1 MFKIRHSKAVVAG
14 CLLWAALGAGCSVSK
29 DDDDTAGAIRDDEL
43 GGDETTDSDRGNDA
57 GGVHTPGN
65 PTPVPANTEGP
76 IGPLPGQG
84 TEEPGDGG
92 STGASCASASS
103 DAELQELALAFA
115 FDVSGSMGEGDK
127 PYHNKEL
134 KWDPV
139 VAASR
144 AFLESDDI
152 VRVSASM
159 VFFPVDDRETRCES
173 AEYATPDVPL
183 QPLPST
189 AFGEA
194 IDEIFPDR
202 GGTPTLAVVEATIAY
217 VRGLIANGS
226 TAKHAIVLVT
236 DGMPQGCSEEETDSI
251 ADVAVAVADVADEV
265 PVYVIGIENPVTEEE
280 PNPPDNVT
288 SLHQIA
294 ASGGTSTAF
303 LIDTGDPT
311 KTITDFDEVIQSI
324 RSTGLSCEL
333 QIPPPPAGKVF
344 DKDNVNVT
352 LNADGEATPLIY
364 SEYCSEEGAW
374 HFDDISQ
381 PTRIVLCDDTCE
393 VTKALADV
401 ALQVEFGCERRT
413 MVTR

>member
-1 MFKIRHSKAVVAG
+1 MFKNRHSKGVVAG
-14 CLLWAALGAGCSVSK
+14 CLLWAVLGAGCSVSK
-29 DDDDTAGAIRDDEL
+29 DDGDTTDETRD
-43 GGDETTDSDRGNDA
+43 DETTDSDRGKDA
-57 GGVHTPGN
+57 GGVPTPGN
-65 PTPVPANTEGP
+65 PTPVPASSEGP

-84 TEEPGDGG
+84 SDEPGDGG
-92 STGASCASASS
+92 GAGETCASASS
-103 DAELQELALAFA
+103 DAELQQLALAFA

-139 VAASR
+139 VAATR
-144 AFLESDDI
+144 AFLESDAA

-159 VFFPVDDRETRCES
+159 VFFPIDDRENRCDS
-173 AEYATPDVPL
+173 ARYATPDVPL
-183 QPLPST
+183 QALPST
-189 AFGEA
+189 EFGAA

-217 VRGLIANGS
+217 VRGLIADGS

-251 ADVAVAVADVADEV
+251 EDVAVAVADVADEV

-294 ASGGTSTAF
+294 ASGGTHTAF
-303 LIDTGDPT
+303 LIDTGNPT
-311 KTITDFDEVIQSI
+311 QTVTDFDEVIQSI
-324 RSTGLSCEL
+324 RSSGLTCEL
-333 QIPPPPAGKVF
+333 QIPKPPAGKVF
-344 DKDNVNVT
+344 DKDKVNVT
-352 LNADGEATPLIY
+352 LATDGEAQPLIY
-364 SEYCSEEGAW
+364 SENCSEEGAW
-374 HFDDISQ
+374 HFDDLSQ
-381 PTRIVLCDDTCE
+381 PTQIVLCDETCAL
-393 VTKALADV
+393 TKTLADV

-413 MVTR
+413 MITR